1 MTLGCIHKITAIL
14 SSSRRGTSHRR
25 HVGATKIQIA
35 SESNPLAS
43 CDGSR
48 SSLIKVV
55 ILAGGLGTRLAEETV
70 SRPKPMVEIGDQP
83 ILWHLMNSYAASGF
97 NEFVVA
103 LGYKQE
109 VIKDYFR
116 TLYSTNNDMSVDFVT
131 GKIDYV
137 EQRRLDWRVD
147 LIDTGAKTMTGGRIK
162 RLQRV
167 IGNETFMCT
176 YGDGL
181 ASVDVRDVLAFHRAS
196 GRQATVTAVR
206 PPARFGTLE
215 LEGDRVVRFQEKH
228 QASEGWINGGF
239 FVFEPSLF
247 DRIAGDE
254 TLLEHEPLM
263 TLAEDGQLSV
273 YRHEGFWQPMD
284 TLRDKRTLEELW
296 ASGDPPWV
304 RQAQTIHG

>member
-1 MTLGCIHKITAIL
+1 
-14 SSSRRGTSHRR
+14 
-25 HVGATKIQIA
+25 
-35 SESNPLAS
+35 
-43 CDGSR
+43 
-48 SSLIKVV
+48 
-55 ILAGGLGTRLAEETV
+55 LAEETV

-83 ILWHLMNSYAASGF
+83 ILWHLMNLYAASGF

-116 TLYSTNNDMSVDFVT
+116 TLYATNNDMSVDFVT

-162 RLQRV
+162 RLKRV

-206 PPARFGTLE
+206 PPDRFGTLE

-247 DRIAGDE
+247 DRISGDD

-263 TLAEDGQLSV
+263 SLAEDGQLSV

-304 RQAQTIHG
+304 REAQTING